1 MSMAKAYRIAVT
13 DEDLALLKRKL
24 ELSRFPD
31 ELEEAGWDY
40 GAPLADIKR
49 LAARWREG
57 YDWRKYEAELNVL
70 PMFTR
75 DIAIDDHGSLN
86 IHYVHQQS
94 MVENAIPLLFVHG
107 CA

>member
-1 MSMAKAYRIAVT
+1 MAKAYKIAVT

-31 ELEEAGWDY
+31 ELQQAGWDY
-40 GAPLADIKR
+40 GAPLTDIKR
-49 LAARWREG
+49 LAARWKEG
-57 YDWRKYEAELNVL
+57 YDWRKHEAELNVL

-75 DIAIDDHGSLN
+75 DIVIDDHGSLN

-94 MVENAIPLLFVHG
+94 MVKNAIPLLFVHG